1 MQLSN
6 NCVNM
11 AFPPRRASAVI
22 SNMHFPMKGG
32 GRGSWPRGSETRAT
46 LASPLLLDPR
56 PRGLATVV
64 GRRES
69 LSLLLPLRSHQEFI
83 CPSFSMTIYP
93 HVSVY
98 AYICVWLGERPIW
111 AGSIIVMRV
120 QLHVRMRSYSVYA
133 CSCSKK

>member
-32 GRGSWPRGSETRAT
+32 GRGSWPRRSETRAT

-64 GRRES
+64 GRREP
-69 LSLLLPLRSHQEFI
+69 LCLLLPLQSHPESYAHPFQGAYTH
-83 CPSFSMTIYP
+83 M
-93 HVSVY
+93 SVH
-98 AYICVWLGERPIW
+98 AYICVWQGERTVW
-111 AGSIIVMRV
+111 AGNIIVMRV
-120 QLHVRMRSYSVYA
+120 QLHVRVRSSSVYA
-133 CSCSKK
+133 CSGSKK